1 MRFWGRSLAAAEEL
15 VVAKME
21 VMKDFEVID
30 NKRVSVLV
38 LTQVTKFRTFGP
50 PKVRSSSD
58 FEVSPTE
65 PAAPCV

>member
-21 VMKDFEVID
+21 VMKDFEVMD

-50 PKVRSSSD
+50 PKVRSSD